1 MTLEQA
7 VLLGLVQGLT
17 EFLPISSSGHLAI
30 VQRLLPGFTQPGAAF
45 DVALHVG
52 TVLAVV
58 VLEWRRLVEAVRGGF
73 ALRLGGQIAVA
84 AVATAL
90 VALPLRG
97 FAEAAFSR
105 LLLVAAGL
113 AASGIVLLGFRW
125 AQGDGVTAER
135 MRWRTAALVGLVQGV
150 AVMPGLSRS
159 GSTIVAGAVGGLDRR
174 WAADFSFLLSVPA
187 VVGAAVVEGYVYR
200 KDLELISGF
209 ASLCVVGALIAAV
222 VGGLT
227 IVLVRRLVQQGM
239 LHRFAWYLLPLA
251 CAVAVSSLLG
261 WM

>member
-17 EFLPISSSGHLAI
+17 EFLPISSSGHLAV
-30 VQRLLPGFTQPGAAF
+30 VQKLMPGFTQPGVAF
-45 DVALHVG
+45 DVALHLG

-73 ALRLGGQIAVA
+73 AVRLGAQIGVA
-84 AVATAL
+84 TLATAL
-90 VALPLRG
+90 IALPLRG
-97 FAEAAFSR
+97 LAEAAFAQ

-113 AASGIVLLGFRW
+113 AVSGIVLLALSR
-125 AQGDGVTAER
+125 AHGDGATAER
-135 MRWRTAALVGLVQGV
+135 MLWRTAVLVGLVQG
-150 AVMPGLSRS
+150 ASVMPGLSRS
-159 GSTIVAGAVGGLDRR
+159 GSTIVAGTVGGLDRR

-187 VVGAAVVEGYVYR
+187 VAGAAVVELHAYR
-200 KDLELISGF
+200 EELTVISGL
-209 ASLCVVGALIAAV
+209 AALCVVGALVAAV

-227 IVLVRRLVQQGM
+227 IGLVRRLVQEGRLQ
-239 LHRFAWYLLPLA
+239 RFSWYLLPLA
-251 CAVAVSSLLG
+251 SIVAVSSLLG